1 LRFSNWPVIYY
12 IFPRQF
18 GTEFLAPLPCIEEE
32 AFTPSSPRHQAA
44 IKSLGLVGDKLKQH
58 SLEKKSTYYE
68 DKGKKS
74 RKYQSSQS
82 QKSNSTSDKDHKA

>member
-12 IFPRQF
+12 IFPHQL
-18 GTEFLAPLPCIEEE
+18 GTEFLAPLPCIKEE
-32 AFTPSSPRHQAA
+32 AFTPSSPCHQAA
-44 IKSLGLVGDKLKQH
+44 IKSLELVEDKLKQH
-58 SLEKKSTYYE
+58 SSKKKSTYYE

-82 QKSNSTSDKDHKA
+82 QKSDSTGDKDHKA